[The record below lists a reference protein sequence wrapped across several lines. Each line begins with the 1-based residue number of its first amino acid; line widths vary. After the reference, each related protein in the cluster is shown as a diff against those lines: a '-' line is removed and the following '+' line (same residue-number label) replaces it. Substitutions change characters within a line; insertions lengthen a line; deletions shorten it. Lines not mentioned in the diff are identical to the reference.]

1 MTVDSFETAT
11 SIIDLAII
19 KLQDAK
25 TQLSYADDN
34 NAQYSISFTKKI
46 LNSIKFENDEYTI
59 FDNDEAIDKNKA
71 IDTKLIT
78 KIAKMVTYISN
89 TNDEIKTSR
98 ETYPDSEIGRSIAI
112 NELMLLI
119 IKALGTNPELKWPNT
134 VFDRSHSS
142 ESDYDIQNARALVE
156 LYDKIC
162 KKFEGY
168 EHEQNKR
175 IAKRQRD

>member
-25 TQLSYADDN
+25 TQLSYADDS
-34 NAQYSISFTKKI
+34 NAQYSLLIAKKI
-46 LNSIKFENDEYTI
+46 LNSVKFENDEYTI
-59 FDNDEAIDKNKA
+59 FDNDEAVDQKQVDKE
-71 IDTKLIT
+71 LIT

-119 IKALGTNPELKWPNT
+119 IKVLGTNPELKWPNT
-134 VFDRSHSS
+134 VFDRSDSS

-162 KKFEGY
+162 NHSERHG
-168 EHEQNKR
+168 HE
-175 IAKRQRD
+175 

>member
-34 NAQYSISFTKKI
+34 NAQYSLLIAKKI

-59 FDNDEAIDKNKA
+59 FDNDEAVDQKQVDKE
-71 IDTKLIT
+71 LIT

-98 ETYPDSEIGRSIAI
+98 ETYPDSKIGRSIAI

-119 IKALGTNPELKWPNT
+119 IKVLGTNPELKWPNT
-134 VFDRSHSS
+134 VFDRSDSS

-162 KKFEGY
+162 NHSERHG
-168 EHEQNKR
+168 HE
-175 IAKRQRD
+175 

>member
-25 TQLSYADDN
+25 TQLSYADDS
-34 NAQYSISFTKKI
+34 NAQYSLLIAKKI

-59 FDNDEAIDKNKA
+59 FDNDEAVDQKQVDKE
-71 IDTKLIT
+71 LIT

-98 ETYPDSEIGRSIAI
+98 ETYPDSEIGRLIAI

-119 IKALGTNPELKWPNT
+119 IKVLGTNPELKWPNT
-134 VFDRSHSS
+134 VFDRSNSS

-162 KKFEGY
+162 NHSERHG
-168 EHEQNKR
+168 HE
-175 IAKRQRD
+175 

>member
-1 MTVDSFETAT
+1 MTVDSFETTT

-25 TQLSYADDN
+25 TQLSYADDD
-34 NAQYSISFTKKI
+34 NAQYSISFAKKI

-59 FDNDEAIDKNKA
+59 FENDEVIDQKQDTV
-71 IDTKLIT
+71 DTKLIT

-89 TNDEIKTSR
+89 AKYEIRTSR
-98 ETYPDSEIGRSIAI
+98 VTYPDSEIGKSIAI
-112 NELMLLI
+112 DELMLLI
-119 IKALGTNPELKWPNT
+119 IKELGTNPKLEWINT
-134 VFDRSHSS
+134 VFDRSDSS
-142 ESDYDIQNARALVE
+142 ESDYDIQNAQALVE

-162 KKFEGY
+162 KKIEEH

-175 IAKRQRD
+175 TAKR

>member
-34 NAQYSISFTKKI
+34 NAQYSLLIAKKI

-59 FDNDEAIDKNKA
+59 FDNDEAVDQKQVDKE
-71 IDTKLIT
+71 LIT

-98 ETYPDSEIGRSIAI
+98 ETYPDSKIGRSIAI
-112 NELMLLI
+112 NEIMLLI
-119 IKALGTNPELKWPNT
+119 IKVLGTNPELKWPNT

-162 KKFEGY
+162 NHSERHG
-168 EHEQNKR
+168 HE
-175 IAKRQRD
+175 

>member
-59 FDNDEAIDKNKA
+59 FDNDEAVDKKQV
-71 IDTKLIT
+71 DKELIT

-98 ETYPDSEIGRSIAI
+98 GTYPDSEIGRSIAI

-119 IKALGTNPELKWPNT
+119 IKVLGTNPELKWPNT
-134 VFDRSHSS
+134 VFDRSDSS
-142 ESDYDIQNARALVE
+142 ESDYDIQNARSLVE

-162 KKFEGY
+162 NHSEGHG
-168 EHEQNKR
+168 HE
-175 IAKRQRD
+175 

>member
-59 FDNDEAIDKNKA
+59 FDNDEAVNQKQVDKE
-71 IDTKLIT
+71 LIT

-98 ETYPDSEIGRSIAI
+98 ATYPDSEIGRSIAI

-119 IKALGTNPELKWPNT
+119 IKVLGTNPELKWPNT
-134 VFDRSHSS
+134 VFDRSNSS

-162 KKFEGY
+162 NHSERHG
-168 EHEQNKR
+168 HE
-175 IAKRQRD
+175 

>member
-46 LNSIKFENDEYTI
+46 LNSIKFENDEYNI
-59 FDNDEAIDKNKA
+59 FDNDEAVDQKQVDKE
-71 IDTKLIT
+71 LIT

-98 ETYPDSEIGRSIAI
+98 ETYPDSEIGKSIAI

-119 IKALGTNPELKWPNT
+119 IKVLGTNPELKWPNT

-162 KKFEGY
+162 KKFEEY
-168 EHEQNKR
+168 EHEQVKR
-175 IAKRQRD
+175 IAN

>member
-25 TQLSYADDN
+25 TQLSYADDS
-34 NAQYSISFTKKI
+34 NAQYSLLIAKKI

-59 FDNDEAIDKNKA
+59 FDNDEAVDQKQVDKE
-71 IDTKLIT
+71 LIT

-98 ETYPDSEIGRSIAI
+98 VTYPNSEIGRSIAI

-119 IKALGTNPELKWPNT
+119 IKVLGTNPELKWPNT
-134 VFDRSHSS
+134 VFDRSNSS

-162 KKFEGY
+162 NHSEGHG
-168 EHEQNKR
+168 HE
-175 IAKRQRD
+175 

>member
-59 FDNDEAIDKNKA
+59 FDNDEAVDQKQVDKE
-71 IDTKLIT
+71 LIT

-98 ETYPDSEIGRSIAI
+98 ETYPDSEIGKSIAI

-119 IKALGTNPELKWPNT
+119 IKVLGTNPELKWPNT

-162 KKFEGY
+162 NHSEGH
-168 EHEQNKR
+168 EHE
-175 IAKRQRD
+175 

>member
-1 MTVDSFETAT
+1 MTVDSFKTAI

-25 TQLSYADDN
+25 TQLSYADDD
-34 NAQYSISFTKKI
+34 NAQYSIFFAKKI
-46 LNSIKFENDEYTI
+46 LNSIKFENDEV
-59 FDNDEAIDKNKA
+59 IDKNKA

-89 TNDEIKTSR
+89 TNYEIRTSR
-98 ETYPDSEIGRSIAI
+98 VTYPDNEIGKSIAI
-112 NELMLLI
+112 DELMLLI
-119 IKALGTNPELKWPNT
+119 IKELGTNPKLKWINT
-134 VFDRSHSS
+134 VFDRSDSS
-142 ESDYDIQNARALVE
+142 ESDYDIQNAQALVK

-162 KKFEGY
+162 KKIEEH

-175 IAKRQRD
+175 TAKRQRD

>member
-59 FDNDEAIDKNKA
+59 FDNDEAVDQKQVDKE
-71 IDTKLIT
+71 LIT

-98 ETYPDSEIGRSIAI
+98 ETYPDSEIGKSIAI

-119 IKALGTNPELKWPNT
+119 IKVLGTNPELKWPNT

-162 KKFEGY
+162 NHSERHG
-168 EHEQNKR
+168 HE
-175 IAKRQRD
+175 

>member
-34 NAQYSISFTKKI
+34 NAQYSLLIAKKI

-59 FDNDEAIDKNKA
+59 FDNDEAVDQKQVDKE
-71 IDTKLIT
+71 LIT

-98 ETYPDSEIGRSIAI
+98 ETYPDSKIGRSIAI

-119 IKALGTNPELKWPNT
+119 IKVLGTNPELKWPNT

-162 KKFEGY
+162 NHSERHG
-168 EHEQNKR
+168 HE
-175 IAKRQRD
+175 

>member
-59 FDNDEAIDKNKA
+59 FDNDEAVDQKQVDKE
-71 IDTKLIT
+71 LIT
-78 KIAKMVTYISN
+78 KIAKMVTYIS
-89 TNDEIKTSR
+89 TTRKEIKVSR
-98 ETYPDSEIGRSIAI
+98 MLTYPNSEEGRSIAI

-119 IKALGTNPELKWPNT
+119 IKELGTNPELKWPNT

-162 KKFEGY
+162 NHSEGHG
-168 EHEQNKR
+168 HE
-175 IAKRQRD
+175 

>member
-59 FDNDEAIDKNKA
+59 FDNDEAVDQKQVDKE
-71 IDTKLIT
+71 LIT

-119 IKALGTNPELKWPNT
+119 IKVLDTNTELKWPNT
-134 VFDRSHSS
+134 VFDRSDSS
-142 ESDYDIQNARALVE
+142 ESDYDIQNAKALID
-156 LYDKIC
+156 LYD
-162 KKFEGY
+162 
-168 EHEQNKR
+168 NL
-175 IAKRQRD
+175 